1 MNGGGELSE
10 VIYEGARA
18 LGARGNVENGGEE
31 KRRGEGERKG
41 KIVAGGDATNEVPVG

>member
-1 MNGGGELSE
+1 VNCRGELSE

-31 KRRGEGERKG
+31 ERRRGERKEDRWWKRHGE
-41 KIVAGGDATNEVPVG
+41 